1 MNPRR
6 TGLAA
11 ILATLLAGCASSDGL
26 TTRSTPAEPAALASA
41 RSFAKVPVVKDAMPS
56 DEWWKALGDPQ
67 LDALVA
73 EALASSPSLRLARAR
88 VNRALALAESAGAA
102 LRPQV
107 AASVDSSRQR
117 ISEHYIFPPPLA
129 GSWDWQNQALLN
141 FSYEFDFW
149 GRNGAAQAAAL
160 GQARAAEADSR
171 AAALVLASAV
181 ALAYVQLSRTF
192 DQLDLARALLQQREQ
207 QLELVR
213 ERLAAGLDSRVELKQ
228 AEGTPPESRQR
239 VAQLE
244 ETLALSRHQLAALLG
259 MGPDR
264 GEEIARPALRPQ
276 AQLAL
281 PSQLPADLLG
291 RRPDVVASRWRVEA
305 AARDIDSARAEFYP
319 NVNLIAFVGLQA
331 LGWSQF
337 LNAGSRVLGAGPA
350 LRLPVFD
357 AGRLR
362 GNLGA
367 KNADYDA
374 AVEQYNQ
381 ALADALRD
389 VADQVEA
396 WRSIDRQD
404 GEVAEGLA
412 AAQAAYDLALAR
424 YRAGL
429 SSYLSVLAAEGQL
442 IAQQGLA
449 AELRARRVEAAIGLS
464 RALGGGYS
472 AEGSEH
478 AAAR

>member
-6 TGLAA
+6 AGLAA
-11 ILATLLAGCASSDGL
+11 ILAALLAGCASSEGL
-26 TTRSTPAEPAALASA
+26 TTRSTPADPAGLAAARALAGA
-41 RSFAKVPVVKDAMPS
+41 PVAKDAMPA

-73 EALASSPSLRLARAR
+73 EALAASPSLRLARAR
-88 VNRALALAESAGAA
+88 VDRALALAESAGAA

-107 AASVDSSRQR
+107 SARVDSSRQR

-129 GSWDWQNQALLN
+129 GSWDWQNQALLD

-160 GQARAAEADSR
+160 GQAKAAEADAH
-171 AAALVLASAV
+171 AAALVLSSAV

-192 DQLDLARALLQQREQ
+192 DQLDLARALLQQRDEQ
-207 QLELVR
+207 LTLVH

-228 AEGTPPESRQR
+228 AEASLPESRQR
-239 VAQLE
+239 IVQLE
-244 ETLALSRHQLAALLG
+244 EAIALSRHQLAALLG
-259 MGPDR
+259 KGPDR
-264 GEEIARPALRPQ
+264 GGEIARPALRPE
-276 AQLAL
+276 ARLAL
-281 PSQLPADLLG
+281 PSRLPADLLG
-291 RRPDVVASRWRVEA
+291 RRPDIVASRWRVEA

-319 NVNLIAFVGLQA
+319 NVNLVAFIGLQA
-331 LGWSQF
+331 LGWSQI
-337 LNAGSRVLGAGPA
+337 LDAGSRVLGAGPA

-381 ALADALRD
+381 SLADALRD
-389 VADQVEA
+389 VADQVTA
-396 WRSIDRQD
+396 WRSIERQD
-404 GEVAEGLA
+404 TEVAEGLA
-412 AAQAAYDLALAR
+412 AAQAAHDLAMAR
-424 YRAGL
+424 FRAGL
-429 SSYLSVLAAEGQL
+429 SSYLSVLAADGQL
-442 IAQQGLA
+442 TAQQGLA
-449 AELRARRVEAAIGLS
+449 AELRARRLEAAIGLS

-472 AEGSEH
+472 GKGPEH